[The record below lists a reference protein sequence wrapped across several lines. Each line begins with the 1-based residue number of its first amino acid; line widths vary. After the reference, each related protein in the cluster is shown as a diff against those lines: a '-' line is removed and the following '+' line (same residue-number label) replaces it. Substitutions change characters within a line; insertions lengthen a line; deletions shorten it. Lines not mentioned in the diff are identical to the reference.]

1 MRHALTRSSTLF
13 HLILLQSLFPSNVH
27 DRLFDDNAETKGK
40 QPQKAETLESK
51 QSKLKGMMMDTP
63 GLSAEDDM
71 DDVLKTKP
79 IADLFPNTTIMFADL
94 VGFTSWSS
102 SRDPSDVF
110 MLLETLFRAFDK
122 IANRRRVFKVET
134 IGDW

>member
-1 MRHALTRSSTLF
+1 
-13 HLILLQSLFPSNVH
+13 
-27 DRLFDDNAETKGK
+27 
-40 QPQKAETLESK
+40 
-51 QSKLKGMMMDTP
+51 MMMDTP